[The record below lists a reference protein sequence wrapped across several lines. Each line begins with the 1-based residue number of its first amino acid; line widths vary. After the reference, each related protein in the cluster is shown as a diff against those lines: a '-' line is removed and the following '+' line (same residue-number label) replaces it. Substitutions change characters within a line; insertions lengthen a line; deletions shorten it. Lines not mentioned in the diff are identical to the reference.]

1 MNLLQNFYL
10 AVIEYLYSGHR
21 AVAPQMFTTRHSN
34 RNNQIV
40 HSYGFVNHFY
50 AIRPGNYQIP

>member
-34 RNNQIV
+34 LNNQIV

-50 AIRPGNYQIP
+50 AMRP